1 MQLPIAVG
9 QSYSDIN
16 WTATHTMVQEPEMAS
31 FWLSELV
38 SETAGYQRS
47 IQIAAS
53 KNHCKD
59 HNRFNCLLKSIDG
72 ELNTILN
79 LASAIAKDK
88 ERPLHDQRKQ
98 HLGTHLTRLD
108 IKGKYFVSHLIDFFD
123 ECELKQLGDEF
134 AGERSTLRSRMG
146 QMSDE
151 GYSL

>member
-16 WTATHTMVQEPEMAS
+16 WTAKHTMVREPEMAS
-31 FWLSELV
+31 FWLNELV
-38 SETAGYQRS
+38 SETVGYQRS
-47 IQIAAS
+47 MQIAGS

-79 LASAIAKDK
+79 LASAIAK
-88 ERPLHDQRKQ
+88 ENPRPMNDQRQ
-98 HLGTHLTRLD
+98 LSLETHLTRLD

-123 ECELKQLGDEF
+123 NSELEQLGDEF
-134 AGERSTLRSRMG
+134 AGERSTLKSRMA
-146 QMSDE
+146 QMSYE
-151 GYSL
+151 GHFL

>member
-16 WTATHTMVQEPEMAS
+16 WTANRLMDQESPMAS
-31 FWLSELV
+31 FWLNELV

-47 IQIAAS
+47 IQMAAS

-59 HNRFNCLLKSIDG
+59 HNRFNCLLRSIDG

-88 ERPLHDQRKQ
+88 PRLRNDQRQKT
-98 HLGTHLTRLD
+98 LEIHLTRLE
-108 IKGKYFVSHLIDFFD
+108 IKGKYFVSHLTDFFD
-123 ECELKQLGDEF
+123 QCELEQLGDEF
-134 AGERSTLRSRMG
+134 GGVRSTLTSRMRN
-146 QMSDE
+146 MSDE
-151 GYSL
+151 GHFI